1 MLTLQTRLRRKC
13 QSGIVRLKFKR
24 VLRLGQRCLALAVSL
39 LAFSVLATSCTS
51 TRISPKEITPALK
64 TYQHLAVGEI
74 GVVDELWEGHLPF
87 LRRGL
92 KDRLQE
98 KGEFGTIL
106 DPAPDTLP
114 PNTLLV
120 TGQVTNV
127 EKGNEALRLLIGFGA
142 GAESISGD
150 FALYDESGTQ
160 LGAFQSNKSYAGGV
174 GIGGV
179 DLMEMDDL
187 MQKLGEETAD
197 AIIRWTK
204 GEPLLPPSTEP
215 PTTDVGD

>member
-1 MLTLQTRLRRKC
+1 MLASQTRLRRKC
-13 QSGIVRLKFKR
+13 PSGILRFKFKR
-24 VLRLGQRCLALAVSL
+24 VLRLGQGCLGLAMCL
-39 LAFSVLATSCTS
+39 LAFSVLSISCTG

-74 GVVDELWEGHLPF
+74 GVVDELWKGHLPF

-92 KDRLQE
+92 KERLQK
-98 KGEFGTIL
+98 KGEFATIL

-114 PNTLLV
+114 QNTLLV

-127 EKGNEALRLLIGFGA
+127 KKGNQALRILIGFGA

-160 LGAFQSNKSYAGGV
+160 LGAFQSQKSYAGGL
-174 GIGGV
+174 GIGGA

-204 GEPLLPPSTEP
+204 GKPLLPPSTEP
-215 PTTDVGD
+215 STTDVSD

>member
-1 MLTLQTRLRRKC
+1 MPALQTRLRRKY
-13 QSGIVRLKFKR
+13 QIGILRLKFKR
-24 VLRLGQRCLALAVSL
+24 VYRLGQLCLTLAISL
-39 LAFSVLATSCTS
+39 LAFTVLATSCTS

-64 TYQHLAVGEI
+64 TYQHLAVGGI
-74 GVVDELWEGHLPF
+74 GVVDELWKGHLPF

-92 KDRLQE
+92 KERLQK
-98 KGEFGTIL
+98 KGEFATIL

-127 EKGNEALRLLIGFGA
+127 KKGNQALRLLVGFGA

-150 FALYDESGTQ
+150 FALYDESGKQ
-160 LGAFQSNKSYAGGV
+160 LGAFQSHKSYAGGL
-174 GIGGV
+174 GIGGA
-179 DLMEMDDL
+179 DLMELDDL
-187 MQKLGEETAD
+187 MQKLGEETAN

-204 GEPLLPPSTEP
+204 GQPLLPPSTEP
-215 PTTDVGD
+215 STTDVSD